1 MVQNPVL
8 LPSLQGGDEGLFSI
22 GLDVFPKGPHTG
34 LFQHGVAAG
43 IFPALPAALFSA
55 SLTAGTAFAPV
66 LFLAA
71 VVPAACAAHVFT
83 AHAAGQPAVGQT
95 L

>member
-71 VVPAACAAHVFT
+71 VAAHVFT